1 MKLSGKVAIITGGT
15 TGIGK
20 ATALLFLREGA
31 KVVIAGRDEAKGKAA
46 LEVLLEESK
55 EVTYIK
61 ADVSKSFDVKRLINK
76 TVKTYGKINIL
87 FNNAAINPLGSATET
102 SEELWNEVIAIN
114 LTGVFLC
121 SKYVIPYMIEAGGGS
136 IVNTGSINSFMATKN
151 EVAYHSSKGGVLMLT
166 RATALDYANRNIR
179 VNCICPGAIETPL
192 LETLLNEFP
201 NPEEIRAEMIKRHPV
216 NRIGVP
222 EEVAN
227 LALFLASDDSSFVTG
242 TAIPVD
248 GGILAGWT

>member
-1 MKLSGKVAIITGGT
+1 MKLSGRVAIITGGT

-20 ATALLFLREGA
+20 ATALLFMREGA
-31 KVVIAGRDEAKGKAA
+31 KVVIAGRDAEKGKAA
-46 LEVLLEESK
+46 LDELLKEST
-55 EVTYIK
+55 EAIYIK
-61 ADVSKSFDVKRLINK
+61 ADVSKSLDVKRLVDR
-76 TVKTYGKINIL
+76 TVETYGKINIL
-87 FNNAAINPLGSATET
+87 FNNAAINPVGSATET
-102 SEELWNEVIAIN
+102 SEELWNKVIAIN

-121 SKYVIPYMIEAGGGS
+121 SKYVIPYMLESGGGS

-179 VNCICPGAIETPL
+179 VNCICPGAIDTPL
-192 LETLLNEFP
+192 LETILNEFP

-216 NRIGVP
+216 NRVGLP

-248 GGILAGWT
+248 GGMLAGWT